1 MLQRNITSW
10 ASVFATYR
18 EVGETSLFYSI
29 VLLNCS
35 AQLFNAQKS
44 EIRGMREYKKYPN
57 RRLYD
62 IEESKYV
69 TVEDIRKIIL
79 KGESITVADSKTGKD
94 LTRTVLMQIISEQ
107 EGEGHEPI
115 LTNRVLEQLV
125 RFYGDAMQ
133 SIVGGYIEQSIM
145 TYLEHQERYQ
155 KSVRDITSSDPLAMM
170 RRAMEQNMDFWNK
183 MTQTARG
190 PEKDFSN
197 KDSSNKD

>member
-1 MLQRNITSW
+1 LVSLCLGGISTQAAVLGDAMVQRTIISRT
-10 ASVFATYR
+10 SVFATYS
-18 EVGETSLFYSI
+18 EVGENS
-29 VLLNCS
+29 
-35 AQLFNAQKS
+35 LFNAQKL
-44 EIRGMREYKKYPN
+44 EIHGMREYKKYPN

-62 IEESKYV
+62 IEESKYD

-79 KGESITVADSKTGKD
+79 KGESITVVDSKTEKD
-94 LTRTVLMQIISEQ
+94 LTRIVLMQIISEQ

-145 TYLEHQERYQ
+145 TFLEHQERYQ
-155 KSVRDITSSDPLAMM
+155 KSVRDISSSDPLAMM

-183 MTQTARG
+183 MTQTSRG
-190 PEKDFSN
+190 PEKD
-197 KDSSNKD
+197 

>member
-1 MLQRNITSW
+1 MLQCNIVSL
-10 ASVFATYR
+10 ASVFATYS
-18 EVGETSLFYSI
+18 EVGENS
-29 VLLNCS
+29 
-35 AQLFNAQKS
+35 LFNAQKL

-79 KGESITVADSKTGKD
+79 KGESITVVDSKTEKD

-145 TYLEHQERYQ
+145 TFLEHQERYE

-183 MTQTARG
+183 MTQTTREPG
-190 PEKDFSN
+190 KD
-197 KDSSNKD
+197 

>member
-1 MLQRNITSW
+1 MHNDRK
-10 ASVFATYR
+10 F
-18 EVGETSLFYSI
+18 G
-29 VLLNCS
+29 LLGS
-35 AQLFNAQKS
+35 DS
-44 EIRGMREYKKYPN
+44 MREYKKYPN

-79 KGESITVADSKTGKD
+79 KGESITVVDSKTEKD

-133 SIVGGYIEQSIM
+133 SIVGSYIEQSIM
-145 TYLEHQERYQ
+145 TFLEHQERYE
-155 KSVRDITSSDPLAMM
+155 KSVRDIASSDPLAMM

-183 MTQTARG
+183 MTKTARG
-190 PEKDFSN
+190 PEKD
-197 KDSSNKD
+197 